1 MKIYFKQLKNLDI
14 YGIPIRVNFQNQEVY
29 KTGFGALIS
38 IIVFSVFCLA
48 SYYQSSELISR
59 SSPIVLTS
67 EQFVKNPERM
77 VFDKKQQIM
86 IMGLTDLLGN
96 NIYDPQVIQVSSYMT
111 KLSKFSSDQNQIL
124 LNMTNLV
131 VRPCDSQDIQ
141 SEKLKGLFS
150 NLHLDYFFCFDDNQD
165 VYIEGDL
172 SGDFYSKIDV
182 FFKQCKNSTQ
192 PGSVVCKPQ
201 EYIDK
206 KTKNIYFLNY
216 MVDKIVDPTNLE
228 SPFGYQKINIETQT
242 SSLQSQQFT
251 AYFQNYYIQSDTGLF
266 SKQVNQVQDFQC
278 VQTQSNYV
286 FSEPGLIIQFTIR
299 PYKNKQMLM
308 QRRYMKFSDLAAQ
321 IGGLFKILT
330 LIGFVIVFPFSKIS
344 LNKEIV
350 NSLFEFNLKND
361 EQKSKTVYQSN
372 CLLLEK
378 NFIED
383 QGKLNEKKVKNCKQ
397 FMQIN
402 QHNQKN
408 TVNQNIEGLSQFSHA
423 LDKTN
428 NKNIQN
434 SSLQNQESTI
444 QQVTTSSP
452 NNREVNKE
460 NLRLLQFTQFSEIDS
475 LKLQNK
481 EVAPNHAFRRKET
494 QISLKKTK
502 SNFSNQEAILNIFD
516 KEMKQSNQMLL
527 QSKKSLGT
535 IGIQQISSLDQLP
548 INHQFNQIEQYQ
560 EHCNVFKDDLRIGQI
575 NRGQWTREQTNNK
588 CVESSIQPSMEN
600 FSEQDCQQIQKKDQT
615 LQDQTNY
622 LEDFQEKNNQ
632 SMAVDRFLKENQ
644 LLFNGDS
651 KQESLNQS
659 NQSPNL
665 NFSKI
670 NESSD
675 QINKSKVTSQRQHRP
690 SYRFKPDELN
700 NQLESGFKKRKNQ
713 KTQQTFGG
721 TKFNSSESIQNEET
735 LKQKST
741 KKLQSRTTQQIW
753 KSNFFNILL
762 FFNRF
767 IYRNKQRLIYFKPQ
781 QLLRNQWDA
790 INDLDPFPV
799 ILPYNKVS
807 LFWDFVTIS
816 FIFINSFL
824 FPFEIAFNNCEN
836 INPLITQTTQLIFML
851 NFLVQLNTAY
861 YENGILQKSR
871 SKIFLNFVQS
881 HLLIDSAAYLSL
893 WADSFGFPK
902 LKIFF
907 LIKYFSFYE
916 IIEKLAESFKFSSKY
931 TYVVDLLTL
940 FVEITLLCHL
950 FACAWFM
957 LGDYQQSNYM
967 LNNWV
972 NVNNLVGSS
981 IVSQYVSSIY
991 FSVVTI
997 STIGYGDIVAKS
1009 DIEKVFICFMAIF
1022 TSVIFSYIL
1031 TNIQSVYKGYH
1042 SKRKVYIRHLAELNN
1057 YLYSRDVNPH
1067 LQQMARKYLKYV
1079 HTQNHQKRVLP
1090 NQTLNVL
1097 SKFLKEEIIEEIFK
1111 RSIKNIP
1118 FLQQFSH
1125 QFLNAL
1131 AHKMKEVNYGPEEII
1146 MKTGS
1151 YQVPWLYYIVQGRVE
1166 IQLDQSSIQN
1176 QKQSQFSEYKTFFE
1190 HKETESFGQ
1199 YEFVSQTHQSQV
1211 NVKSLEQ
1218 TTLHQILLT
1227 DFIEVLNQFQVDK
1240 EKYQELKD
1248 KLNLNENYSCV
1259 NVYCQSCKSS
1269 SHLLRDCPLFFYKP
1283 QKFKIVRLYNWQQ
1296 EFERNLITRST
1307 DRLILNSLA
1316 FQQEI
1321 EDDCIFFR
1329 EENQEELG
1337 SMIQLEGDE
1346 EYKQK
1351 QKLTN
1356 QKRSSCDI
1364 QSLNLLQKEKPANSK
1379 ISISIPRLSVQ
1390 QSNNSALSTIQ
1401 VEYKAAEIQND
1412 EQKCDFQ
1419 IDSKQEIQQ
1428 PSTMN
1433 SIKKQTSQNKLENK
1447 SNQSIQSCI
1456 SSHSSESDSSS
1467 SSSSSS
1473 ISEKR
1478 IQKQLK
1484 QNIGSRKSINENCS
1498 PAQKSRMSLSRI
1510 NTRQE
1515 FQKKATLL
1523 SARTKKNWSSLE
1535 KSKSLNDVQLLVRPS
1550 LTSQINL
1557 NDPKLATQVK
1567 QNYKRLIT
1575 IGQMQHVLELMQM
1588 QNAQK
1593 VAKQMIENNE
1603 DITTETVRTFK
1614 IYMPHNN
1621 IGNIIKEY
1629 QKLKLKQKL
1638 KRKIIKTVDI
1648 DNSLNLN
1655 NK

>member
-713 KTQQTFGG
+713 KTQQTFG
-721 TKFNSSESIQNEET
+721 
-735 LKQKST
+735 
-741 KKLQSRTTQQIW
+741 
-753 KSNFFNILL
+753 
-762 FFNRF
+762 
-767 IYRNKQRLIYFKPQ
+767 
-781 QLLRNQWDA
+781 
-790 INDLDPFPV
+790 
-799 ILPYNKVS
+799 
-807 LFWDFVTIS
+807 
-816 FIFINSFL
+816 
-824 FPFEIAFNNCEN
+824 
-836 INPLITQTTQLIFML
+836 
-851 NFLVQLNTAY
+851 
-861 YENGILQKSR
+861 
-871 SKIFLNFVQS
+871 
-881 HLLIDSAAYLSL
+881 
-893 WADSFGFPK
+893 
-902 LKIFF
+902 
-907 LIKYFSFYE
+907 
-916 IIEKLAESFKFSSKY
+916 
-931 TYVVDLLTL
+931 
-940 FVEITLLCHL
+940 EITLLCHL